1 MSAQLLETWRREI
14 AAVLQRHQPQLPSNL
29 DDLCNALRAVTDATD
44 SRRALAS
51 RAEEART
58 AYRRWLVAEGDGYSA
73 ILIGWPPSY
82 HTPVHDHDG
91 LWGIELVLCGALHV
105 DEFRLVTG
113 KPEEVRAL
121 DLKSDGAAIFDDAA
135 YAHAC
140 SNPSADAPA
149 LSLHVYGGPLLSYA
163 VYPQTDGLAAQRKS
177 TATSRSESSRVRIRG
192 TVVSGMWL

>member
-1 MSAQLLETWRREI
+1 MQRTMPAQLLETWRREI
-14 AAVLQRHQPQLPSNL
+14 ADALQRHQPRLPSGL
-29 DDLCNALRAVTDATD
+29 DDLCDALRAVTDATD

-58 AYRRWLVAEGDGYSA
+58 AYRRWHVAEGDGYSA
-73 ILIGWPPSY
+73 ILIGWPPGY

-105 DEFRLVTG
+105 DEFQLGNG
-113 KPEEVRAL
+113 KPKEVRAL
-121 DLKSDGAAIFDDAA
+121 DLQRDGAAIFDDAA

-140 SNPSADAPA
+140 SNPSADVPA

-163 VYPQTDGLAAQRKS
+163 VYPQTAGESPQRKS
-177 TATSRSESSRVRIRG
+177 TATEP
-192 TVVSGMWL
+192 L